1 MKKETKIF
9 LFRLTILLFISLFAC
24 SLTSCKEV
32 KIDNSPVL
40 NFNRNSEPNLQ
51 EAYQEY
57 LSSLNNL
64 NNVALEYRLEVERG
78 NIYEHQ
84 EFISILEK
92 RLDNSLQELQ
102 EGVYTQIKIL
112 KDIPDNE
119 VLEEPLDSMVKAFPN
134 AKGYG
139 AFARADVDYELYEV
153 TNLNAS
159 GAGSFWSGLG
169 NNRIIVFKVSGIID
183 LGTLPTN
190 TRSFKN
196 CIVLG
201 QTAPKGG
208 ITLVGNGW
216 KWNGVENVVF
226 RYLRFR
232 TWQCRSNINSPCGVD
247 AIDVFGLN
255 GKVNSN
261 LIFDH
266 CSFAFGGDETLSF
279 RGDSHTIT
287 VQNCIFSYG
296 KTGMLAGDSD
306 DTSRGYNFSI
316 LDNFWTTVGKR
327 TPNSNSNGNIDKIG
341 NVTYNILNQLDRT
354 GGNVKLNEIGNA
366 YTGGARNR
374 LNLYNNW
381 QPKIYTSNNRY
392 SNKVTENGQDNTIF
406 WANWINGRDPI
417 ASDFVNKPYK
427 ISNYDVL
434 PDGDDAIQAVSYRKH
449 GCNSYLDNNGNP
461 VFQLDKLDLSAYNEF
476 DSNSSFDWTDGVG
489 SNRSQGNWKYIPQR
503 QWLLDNQ
510 NQFGIIKNEHNQ
522 KTHIGVVPK
531 SWILKKGL
539 NVNTF
544 NPLSY
549 DLSFTRT
556 NIEMYSFEVD
566 K

>member
-169 NNRIIVFKVSGIID
+169 NNR
-183 LGTLPTN
+183 
-190 TRSFKN
+190 
-196 CIVLG
+196 
-201 QTAPKGG
+201 
-208 ITLVGNGW
+208 
-216 KWNGVENVVF
+216 
-226 RYLRFR
+226 
-232 TWQCRSNINSPCGVD
+232 
-247 AIDVFGLN
+247 
-255 GKVNSN
+255 
-261 LIFDH
+261 
-266 CSFAFGGDETLSF
+266 
-279 RGDSHTIT
+279 SH
-287 VQNCIFSYG
+287 
-296 KTGMLAGDSD
+296 
-306 DTSRGYNFSI
+306 
-316 LDNFWTTVGKR
+316 
-327 TPNSNSNGNIDKIG
+327 
-341 NVTYNILNQLDRT
+341 
-354 GGNVKLNEIGNA
+354 
-366 YTGGARNR
+366 
-374 LNLYNNW
+374 
-381 QPKIYTSNNRY
+381 
-392 SNKVTENGQDNTIF
+392 
-406 WANWINGRDPI
+406 
-417 ASDFVNKPYK
+417 
-427 ISNYDVL
+427 
-434 PDGDDAIQAVSYRKH
+434 
-449 GCNSYLDNNGNP
+449 
-461 VFQLDKLDLSAYNEF
+461 
-476 DSNSSFDWTDGVG
+476 
-489 SNRSQGNWKYIPQR
+489 
-503 QWLLDNQ
+503 
-510 NQFGIIKNEHNQ
+510 
-522 KTHIGVVPK
+522 
-531 SWILKKGL
+531 
-539 NVNTF
+539 
-544 NPLSY
+544 
-549 DLSFTRT
+549 
-556 NIEMYSFEVD
+556 
-566 K
+566 